1 VTGRSGARSPL
12 AHRASDLAQATGNL
26 AGAGEIAEAA
36 FLTQVNL
43 RVDQEHARHPAIGL
57 PLKPNT
63 VTHRGARAV
72 LWLGPD
78 EWLVVG
84 PPWTSSEIITDLVN
98 AFSEAHHSVV
108 DVSANRAVVELRGGA
123 RHELL
128 SKGCSLDLG
137 SDRWSQGKCAQTLL
151 AGVQVILEERLDA
164 TRAFF
169 RPSFGNYV
177 TEWFLDA
184 TVEYRLTGDNP
195 S

>member
-1 VTGRSGARSPL
+1 VTDKSGAHSPL
-12 AHRASDLAQATGNL
+12 AHRASDLAHATGNM
-26 AGAGEIAEAA
+26 AGAGEIAEVA

-43 RVDQEHARHPAIGL
+43 RVDQEHARHPALGL

-63 VTHRGARAV
+63 ATHRGARAI

-84 PPWTSSEIITDLVN
+84 PPWTSPEIIADLVN
-98 AFSEAHHSVV
+98 ALGDAHHSVV
-108 DVSANRAVVELRGGA
+108 DVSANRAVVDLRGAA

-137 SDRWSQGKCAQTLL
+137 RDRWSQDRCAQTLL

-164 TRAFF
+164 TRVFF
-169 RPSFGNYV
+169 RPSFGNHV
-177 TEWFLDA
+177 TEWFIDA
-184 TVEYRLTGDNP
+184 TVEYRLIGDNC

>member
-1 VTGRSGARSPL
+1 VTDEGGALSPL
-12 AHRASDLAQATGNL
+12 AHRASDLVHATGNM
-26 AGAGEIAEAA
+26 AGAAEIAEVA

-43 RVDQEHARHPAIGL
+43 RVDQEHARHPALGL
-57 PLKPNT
+57 PLEPNT
-63 VTHRGARAV
+63 ATHRGARATM
-72 LWLGPD
+72 WLGPD

-84 PPWTSSEIITDLVN
+84 PPWTSSEIIGDLVN
-98 AFSEAHHSVV
+98 ALGDAPYSVV
-108 DVSANRAVVELRGGA
+108 DVSASRAVVELRGVA

-137 SDRWSQGKCAQTLL
+137 NDRWSQGTCAQTLL

-164 TRAFF
+164 TRVFF
-169 RPSFGNYV
+169 RPSFGNHV

>member
-1 VTGRSGARSPL
+1 M
-12 AHRASDLAQATGNL
+12 
-26 AGAGEIAEAA
+26 AGAGMIAEVA

-43 RVDQEHARHPAIGL
+43 RVDQEHARHPALGL

-63 VTHRGARAV
+63 STNRGARAT

-84 PPWTSSEIITDLVN
+84 PPWTSPEIIADLVN
-98 AFSEAHHSVV
+98 ALGDAHHSVV
-108 DVSANRAVVELRGGA
+108 DVSASRAVLELRGVA

-137 SDRWSQGKCAQTLL
+137 NARWSQGKCAQTLL
-151 AGVQVILEERLDA
+151 AGVHVILEERHEA
-164 TRAFF
+164 TRVFF
-169 RPSFGNYV
+169 RPSFGNHV

-184 TVEYRLTGDNP
+184 TVEYRLTGDNR